1 MKKVFLV
8 VVLSLAALL
17 ARPRDASADI
27 TFFLGFHPQ
36 PNWHQTR
43 GISAGINMLIFGFE
57 FEYADSRENF
67 EEGIPRLQTG
77 VFNFL
82 VQTPTNVS
90 IYVTAGAG
98 FFRESF
104 GDAHLLGWGT
114 NIGGGVKFPIFGQL
128 KVRVDYRVFK
138 LRSNAMF
145 TAPQRI
151 YVGVNWAF

>member
-1 MKKVFLV
+1 MKKVFLIV
-8 VVLSLAALL
+8 ALSLAALL
-17 ARPRDASADI
+17 ARPREASADI
-27 TFFLGFHPQ
+27 TFFYGFHPQ
-36 PNWHQTR
+36 PQVHATR

-57 FEYADSRENF
+57 FEYGDSKENF
-67 EEGIPRLQTG
+67 TEGVPRLQTG
-77 VFNFL
+77 MFNFL

-90 IYVTAGAG
+90 IYVTAGGG
-98 FFRESF
+98 FFRESL

-138 LRSNAMF
+138 LRSTALYP
-145 TAPQRI
+145 APQRI

>member
-1 MKKVFLV
+1 MKKAFLIV
-8 VVLSLAALL
+8 ALALAALL
-17 ARPRDASADI
+17 GHPREASADI

-36 PNWHQTR
+36 PLVHQTR

-57 FEYADSRENF
+57 FEYADSKEDF
-67 EEGIPRLQTG
+67 ERGIPRLQTG
-77 VFNFL
+77 MFNFL

-90 IYVTAGAG
+90 IYVTAGGG
-98 FFRESF
+98 FFRESVSA
-104 GDAHLLGWGT
+104 AHVLGWGT

-138 LRSNAMF
+138 LRSNALY